1 MPLTKNEDCGKNADG
16 SINYDYC
23 QYCFKDGHFTQEM
36 TMDQMIKHCAQ
47 FVDELNKNSE
57 QKITREEFIQRM
69 HAKALAKVSSPYA
82 VEKYCII
89 MYIIR
94 T

>member
-47 FVDELNKNSE
+47 FADELNKNSE
-57 QKITREEFIQRM
+57 HKITREEFIQRM
-69 HAKALAKVSSPYA
+69 HGFFPMLKRWRK
-82 VEKYCII
+82 
-89 MYIIR
+89 
-94 T
+94 

>member
-1 MPLTKNEDCGKNADG
+1 
-16 SINYDYC
+16 
-23 QYCFKDGHFTQEM
+23 M

-69 HAKALAKVSSPYA
+69 HGFFPMLKRWRK
-82 VEKYCII
+82 
-89 MYIIR
+89 
-94 T
+94 